1 MTETFKPET
10 SAQVVEAIAWA
21 SGEEAPIEIRGTG
34 TKRGFGRPMGDGNR
48 TVGHVVDLSGL
59 SGITLYEPEELVL
72 SAWAGTPLA
81 EIEAAVAEQGQ
92 MLAFEPPRFSR
103 LYGEEGGTL
112 GGMIACNLAGPRR
125 IKAGAARDH
134 ILGIEAVTGRGEL
147 VKSGGRV
154 VKNVTGY
161 DISKLLTG
169 SFGTL
174 AALTQIT
181 IKVLP
186 APETVETIIVPG
198 LDPADAVRAMSLA
211 LNSSHEVSAAVHIP
225 AELVE
230 AVPGGDGAAVTAIR
244 VEGFVPSVGARSESL
259 QKLLRDV
266 GAVATLDKAASAAF
280 WNAVRDVEPFVGSK
294 APLWRLSVTPSEAPG
309 IAASMGGP
317 AMLDWGGGL
326 IWSASPAQNA
336 TAIRET
342 MAAFGGGHATLIRAE
357 DSDRRTVPVF
367 QPQPAPLAALSQR
380 VKESFDPRHILNPG
394 RMYEG
399 V

>member
-1 MTETFKPET
+1 MIETLKPQTTE
-10 SAQVVEAIAWA
+10 QVVEALAWA
-21 SGEEAPIEIRGTG
+21 SAEESPVEILGTG

-48 TVGHVVDLSGL
+48 TIAHAVDLSGL

-81 EIEAAVAEQGQ
+81 EIEAAVAEKGQ
-92 MLAFEPPRFSR
+92 MLAFEPPALAR
-103 LYGEEGGTL
+103 LYGSTGGTL

-134 ILGIEAVTGRGEL
+134 ILGIESVTGRGEL

-161 DISKLLTG
+161 DLSKLLTG

-186 APETVETIIVPG
+186 APETVETVLLTG
-198 LDPADAVRAMSLA
+198 LDDAAAVRAMALA
-211 LNSSHEVSAAVHIP
+211 MNSSHEVSAAAHVPVVH
-225 AELVE
+225 AG
-230 AVPGGDGAAVTAIR
+230 AVHGGSDAVTAIR
-244 VEGFVPSVGARSESL
+244 IEGFVPSVAARSAAL
-259 QKLLRDV
+259 QELLGHAGPV
-266 GAVATLDKAASAAF
+266 STLDAEASKAF
-280 WNAVRDVEPFVGSK
+280 WASIRDVEPFVDGNQ
-294 APLWRLSVTPSEAPG
+294 ALWRLSVTPSEAPVIVADIPG
-309 IAASMGGP
+309 ADIFY
-317 AMLDWGGGL
+317 DWGGGL
-326 IWSASPAQNA
+326 IWCRSDDGD
-336 TAIRET
+336 AIR
-342 MAAFGGGHATLIRAE
+342 AAVAAHGGGHATLIRASE
-357 DSDRRTVPVF
+357 EMRRTASVF
-367 QPQPAPLAALSQR
+367 EPQPAPLAALSAR

>member
-1 MTETFKPET
+1 MTETLKPQTTE
-10 SAQVVEAIAWA
+10 QVVEALAWA
-21 SGEEAPIEIRGTG
+21 SAEETPVEILGSG
-34 TKRGFGRPMGDGNR
+34 TKRGLGRPMGDGNR
-48 TVGHVVDLSGL
+48 TIAHAVDLSGL

-81 EIEAAVAEQGQ
+81 EIEAAVAAKGQ
-92 MLAFEPPRFSR
+92 MLAFEPPALAR
-103 LYGEEGGTL
+103 LYGSTGGTL

-134 ILGIEAVTGRGEL
+134 ILGIESVTGRGEL

-161 DISKLLTG
+161 DLSKLLTG

-186 APETVETIIVPG
+186 APETIETVLLTG
-198 LDPADAVRAMSLA
+198 LDDAAAVRAMALA
-211 LNSSHEVSAAVHIP
+211 MNSSHEVSAAAHVPAVH
-225 AELVE
+225 AT
-230 AVPGGDGAAVTAIR
+230 AVHGGSNAVTAIR
-244 VEGFVPSVGARSESL
+244 IEGFVPSVAARSAAL
-259 QKLLRDV
+259 QELLGHAGPV
-266 GAVATLDKAASAAF
+266 STLDGEASKAF
-280 WNAVRDVEPFVGSK
+280 WASIRDVEPFVDGNQ
-294 APLWRLSVTPSEAPG
+294 ALWRLSVTPSEAPVIVADIPG
-309 IAASMGGP
+309 ADVFY
-317 AMLDWGGGL
+317 DWGGGL
-326 IWSASPAQNA
+326 IWCQ
-336 TAIRET
+336 TDDGDAIR
-342 MAAFGGGHATLIRAE
+342 AAVAAHGGGHATLIRASE
-357 DSDRRTVPVF
+357 EMRRTTNVF
-367 QPQPAPLAALSQR
+367 EPQPAPLAALSAR

>member
-1 MTETFKPET
+1 MIETLKPQTTE
-10 SAQVVEAIAWA
+10 QVVEALAWA
-21 SGEEAPIEIRGTG
+21 SAEETPVEILGTG

-48 TVGHVVDLSGL
+48 TIAHAVDLSGL

-81 EIEAAVAEQGQ
+81 EIEAAVAEKGQ
-92 MLAFEPPRFSR
+92 MLAFEPPALAR
-103 LYGEEGGTL
+103 LYGSTGGTL

-134 ILGIEAVTGRGEL
+134 ILGIESVTGRGEL

-161 DISKLLTG
+161 DLSKLLTG

-186 APETVETIIVPG
+186 APETVETVLLTG
-198 LDPADAVRAMSLA
+198 LDDAAAVRAMALA
-211 LNSSHEVSAAVHIP
+211 MNSSHEVSAAAHVPVVH
-225 AELVE
+225 AG
-230 AVPGGDGAAVTAIR
+230 AVHGGSDAVTAIR
-244 VEGFVPSVGARSESL
+244 IEGFVPSVAARSAAL
-259 QKLLRDV
+259 QELLGHAGPV
-266 GAVATLDKAASAAF
+266 STLDAEASKAF
-280 WNAVRDVEPFVGSK
+280 WASIRDVEPFVDGNQ
-294 APLWRLSVTPSEAPG
+294 ALWRLSVTPSKAPV
-309 IAASMGGP
+309 IVADIPGGQP
-317 AMLDWGGGL
+317 VYDWGGGL
-326 IWSASPAQNA
+326 IWCRSDDGD
-336 TAIRET
+336 AIR
-342 MAAFGGGHATLIRAE
+342 AAVAAHGGGHATLIRASE
-357 DSDRRTVPVF
+357 EMRRTANVF
-367 QPQPAPLAALSQR
+367 EPQPVPLAALSAR